1 MINSF
6 STFFLKILAH
16 FRPCNSKT
24 KENDANSRI
33 SKTRLVFDTFDRDR
47 NGRVTREE
55 LLEILRLMVRQFFSL
70 KIDIINLL
78 FRWDQI

>member
-1 MINSF
+1 MKYIF
-6 STFFLKILAH
+6 KILAH

-24 KENDANSRI
+24 KECDANSRI

-55 LLEILRLMVRQFFSL
+55 LLEILRLMVS
-70 KIDIINLL
+70 
-78 FRWDQI
+78 

>member
-1 MINSF
+1 MSLEYNSKSF
-6 STFFLKILAH
+6 KILAH

-55 LLEILRLMVRQFFSL
+55 LLEILRLMVSNFITLEIFHFG
-70 KIDIINLL
+70 NL
-78 FRWDQI
+78 

>member
-1 MINSF
+1 MYLKTNC
-6 STFFLKILAH
+6 FFKILAH

-55 LLEILRLMVRQFFSL
+55 LLEILRLMVRQFFNP
-70 KIDIINLL
+70 KINLIHVM
-78 FRWDQI
+78 FRWDPI